1 MPYARR
7 LMLVDDRGKRVTP
20 LSEAYGDPEHPYRDL
35 SMREGLMVA
44 KLIARNKETVDL
56 CGALNRH
63 GTVIVPFV
71 FGNMSAFNEGAALVF
86 TERGGGRVGILK
98 RPVNY
103 DEDRGGALIRVFLN
117 DERLDFSD
125 ADPLIENGRT
135 LVPMRGILETL
146 GAQVDWNEQTRTVT
160 AVKDGI
166 TISLAVGNTAA
177 AVNGE
182 PHNLDVPARIINNRT
197 MVPLRFLAESLS
209 AVVDWDGT
217 RRVIRITA

>member
-1 MPYARR
+1 
-7 LMLVDDRGKRVTP
+7 
-20 LSEAYGDPEHPYRDL
+20 
-35 SMREGLMVA
+35 
-44 KLIARNKETVDL
+44 
-56 CGALNRH
+56 
-63 GTVIVPFV
+63 
-71 FGNMSAFNEGAALVF
+71 MSAFNEGAALVF
-86 TERGGGRVGILK
+86 TERDGGRVGILK
-98 RPVNY
+98 RPSNY

-117 DERLDFSD
+117 DERLDFKD

-182 PHNLDVPARIINNRT
+182 PRNLDVPARIINNRT

-209 AVVDWDGT
+209 AAVDWDET